1 MPAKPPDIIVER
13 WLPYKKQKRKVIY
26 EKVLPNIEN
35 VTSLN
40 NQMTKDN
47 FIMKY
52 FNYSNSIEKQIQS
65 LNITDFDQLEQ
76 NTTSKKSQVNNIGKE
91 NLLICL
97 YLCFVL

>member
-97 YLCFVL
+97 